1 MKKVLI
7 AIIVLAVLAAGSL
20 TAFFIVR
27 NNEEKKED
35 KKTAASEDYALF
47 SFDADSI
54 NHVDISCGDGDY
66 SIQKNED
73 NVWNLA
79 DSDEFTV
86 RQSTIQNIYTI
97 MSYLTAEKDYGE
109 ATDEAKKMF
118 GLDDP
123 TVITLSNGTY
133 DYTLLLGDADPTGT
147 YYYAMTDS
155 KSKIY
160 AISADY
166 GEQLEITRIMLKDCY
181 LTNYG
186 VSDIAN
192 IKLVRDGEIAFEAN
206 YDAENTIWSLTD
218 EYSSFESDQ
227 SALSTMVAY
236 MVRIEAQK
244 ISQNTDSTSLMQNLF
259 SQVLTAKLI
268 SISSVITARIPI
280 LTLTFSSRTPI
291 RLRHSIP
298 EMLTLSITP

>member
-1 MKKVLI
+1 MKKKRKI
-7 AIIVLAVLAAGSL
+7 
-20 TAFFIVR
+20 
-27 NNEEKKED
+27 

-192 IKLVRDGEIAFEAN
+192 IKLVRDGETAFEAN

-218 EYSSFESDQ
+218 EYQ
-227 SALSTMVAY
+227 ALNPINPLCPQWWLIWSELKLSRCWT
-236 MVRIEAQK
+236 RILK
-244 ISQNTDSTSLMQNLF
+244 ISRNTASISLMQNLF
-259 SQVLTAKLI
+259 SPVSTAKLI

-298 EMLTLSITP
+298 EMLTSSINP